1 MSNEETPIAEENS
14 PIFQL
19 QKLYVKDI
27 SFENPNAPQIFVES
41 QNQLNIEFS
50 LALNNQRVDDEHWE
64 VSLKINIVA
73 HDKGCDKNVF
83 EIEVEHA
90 GIFVLRNIPE
100 EHVTVVLAVECPTI
114 IFPYTR
120 QIISQA
126 TVDGGFMPFLME
138 PVNFRAVYEGK
149 LQQEATEA
157 AEANKGMLP
166 KS

>member
-1 MSNEETPIAEENS
+1 MSNQEIPTGEENS

-19 QKLYVKDI
+19 QKLYVKDL

-50 LALNNQRVDDEHWE
+50 LGLNNQRVDEDHWE

-73 HDKGCDKNVF
+73 HDKGSDKTVF
-83 EIEVEHA
+83 ETEVEHA

-100 EHVTVVLAVECPTI
+100 EHVTAVLAVECPTI

-120 QIISQA
+120 QIVSQA
-126 TVDGGFMPFLME
+126 TVDGGFQPFLME
-138 PVNFRAVYEGK
+138 PINFRAVYENK
-149 LQQEATEA
+149 LQQEAAEA
-157 AEANKGMLP
+157 AEANNVQ
-166 KS
+166 

>member
-1 MSNEETPIAEENS
+1 MSNQEATSSEENS

-50 LALNNQRVDDEHWE
+50 LALNNQQVDDEHWE

-83 EIEVEHA
+83 EVEVEHA
-90 GIFVLRNIPE
+90 GIFVLHNIPE
-100 EHVTVVLAVECPTI
+100 EHVTMVLAVECPTI

-149 LQQEATEA
+149 LQQEASEA
-157 AEANKGMLP
+157 AEANKIQ
-166 KS
+166 

>member
-1 MSNEETPIAEENS
+1 MIMSNQETPTTEENT

-41 QNQLNIEFS
+41 QNQLNIEFN
-50 LALNNQRVDDEHWE
+50 LALNNQRVDDDHWE
-64 VSLKINIVA
+64 VALKIHIIA
-73 HDKGCDKNVF
+73 HDKGSDKNVF
-83 EIEVEHA
+83 EAEVEHA

-100 EHVTVVLAVECPTI
+100 EHVTGVLAVECPTI

-138 PVNFRAVYEGK
+138 PINFRAVFESK
-149 LQQEATEA
+149 LQQEAAEAEA
-157 AEANKGMLP
+157 ANNVQ
-166 KS
+166 